1 MKNKAFKV
9 VVKECTNKYHSVV
22 EFDFKYEIGV
32 IARGNPIYSWSKFR
46 YALKY
51 WNCFPIFY
59 YPEFMERMDLVII
72 EGTYKGIA
80 KPSQDFIGKQT
91 TTNFTPLKEI
101 GSINWA
107 SYIKGSTIKRDM
119 VVCKDFGYIP
129 FTSEYIK
136 NLYPLKV
143 SK

>member
-1 MKNKAFKV
+1 MKNTGYKV
-9 VVKECTNKYHSVV
+9 VVKESKGNYHSLVDS
-22 EFDFKYEIGV
+22 DFKYKIGV
-32 IARGNPIYSWSKFR
+32 TSFGNPIYSWSKFR

-72 EGTYKGIA
+72 KGIYQGIA
-80 KPSQDFIGKQT
+80 KPSKDIIKKQT
-91 TTNFTPLKEI
+91 TTNFTTLKEI

-107 SYIKGSTIKRDM
+107 SYLNGSTINRNM
-119 VVCKDFGYIP
+119 VVCKDIGYIM
-129 FTSEYIK
+129 FSGEYIK
-136 NLYPLKV
+136 HLYPLKV